1 MQLDLEDFLKLL
13 DQSPED
19 WSLRIR
25 AIEEFIRCSDKDGA
39 RKLVRESPDSSPL
52 PAELQVRL
60 HTLLTKG
67 IDAVKPLE
75 EVWET
80 RVQPEKNTKEAQK
93 DKPGSPSAG
102 RETSPTNA
110 PAAKADPD
118 PDPKPE
124 PKNKCKPPGEVLE
137 GGLGALIEEDT
148 PPPPKK
154 KKEPP
159 LPGTT
164 TVDPSKAGQR
174 WKAYQGNIN
183 LTGGEIPRSE
193 ARPVSSPERISAV
206 SMAIFFHFVLFFLV
220 SLIAIEVSR
229 PKPPQLIATIPQEK
243 EATLT
248 ITKLTRPTV
257 EFKPTAA
264 AAQAINVF
272 TSVSESSFSMPDV
285 DNSTNVKF
293 VSMLPG
299 MQEVGKGM
307 SFSTDA
313 TEASD
318 VNFFGISGGGK
329 KIVFVIDATPFMLV
343 DEKGG
348 MDAYDKV
355 KNEVGI
361 MLANLNRG
369 THFNILLYS
378 GKRVVAFREKLVPG
392 LPSNLRMAIEWLD
405 PLNRDYASL
414 GLNNRFGSPVALASV
429 PDLPLQNVDLAH
441 YTKCIQKAME
451 WHASAIF
458 CITSGY
464 RDMRRTPTPEMLKE
478 MAETPPGTPGTPGT
492 INPKEKAAWDK
503 AVAKTRAWLQKE
515 NAARKEKG
523 ISPKVVI
530 NFNQLVKQITGATP
544 PRRSPGTP
552 GSGGRT
558 MPRLPPITYG
568 DVEDHIKQLV
578 KVQYKEQAYDEP
590 GIHMV
595 LFLGED
601 EKIGEAKGHFRNL
614 VNRNRGKL
622 KILKGLAALSDVTKE
637 K

>member
-1 MQLDLEDFLKLL
+1 MDLDFKDFLKLL

-25 AIEEFIRCSDKDGA
+25 AIEEFVRHGDKDGA
-39 RKLVRESPDSSPL
+39 RRLVRKSPDSSPL
-52 PAELQVRL
+52 PPELQVRL

-67 IDAVKPLE
+67 IDAVEPLE
-75 EVWET
+75 EKWED
-80 RVQPEKNTKEAQK
+80 RVVPPQRAEEEEKEEQKIDPVSPPENDEINDTVDA
-93 DKPGSPSAG
+93 PS
-102 RETSPTNA
+102 
-110 PAAKADPD
+110 
-118 PDPKPE
+118 E
-124 PKNKCKPPGEVLE
+124 PKTEPQKSRKPPGESLG
-137 GGLGALIEEDT
+137 GGLGALIEEDI
-148 PPPPKK
+148 PPPQKTRK
-154 KKEPP
+154 APP
-159 LPGTT
+159 LPRTT
-164 TVDPSKAGQR
+164 TVDLSLAGKR

-183 LTGGEIPRSE
+183 LTGGEIPHSE
-193 ARPVSSPERISAV
+193 APPVSSPERLSAV
-206 SMAIFFHFVLFFLV
+206 SMAILFHLVVFFLI
-220 SLIAIEVSR
+220 SLVAINIPR
-229 PKPPQLIATIPQEK
+229 NPPPQLIATIPQER
-243 EATLT
+243 EAELT
-248 ITKLTRPTV
+248 ITKITRPTI

-264 AAQAINVF
+264 AAQAINVLS
-272 TSVSESSFSMPDV
+272 SVSASSFTMPDV
-285 DNSTNVKF
+285 DDSSNMKF
-293 VSMLPG
+293 ISMLPG
-299 MQEVGKGM
+299 MQEAGKGM

-378 GKRVVAFREKLVPG
+378 GKRVIAFREKLVPG
-392 LPSNLRMAIEWLD
+392 LPSNLRLAIEWLD
-405 PLNRDYASL
+405 PLNRDYGAL
-414 GLNNRFGSPVALASV
+414 GLNSDFGVAVDLATV

-451 WHASAIF
+451 WHSSAIF
-458 CITSGY
+458 CISSGY
-464 RDMRRTPTPEMLKE
+464 RDMRRSPTPEMLKK
-478 MAETPPGTPGTPGT
+478 MADAPPGTPGTPGKV
-492 INPKEKAAWDK
+492 NPKEKAAWDK

-523 ISPKVVI
+523 VSSKVVI

-552 GSGGRT
+552 GSGGAKA
-558 MPRLPPITYG
+558 PRLPAITY
-568 DVEDHIKQLV
+568 EDIENHIKQLV
-578 KVQYKEQAYDEP
+578 KVQYKEQAREEP

-595 LFLGED
+595 LFLGDD

-622 KILKGLAALSDVTKE
+622 KILKGLSALSDVTDE